1 MKKYRLILLL
11 VIALSL
17 LPLESGYVSS
27 PEMDSDGF
35 VPAALASFQITSA
48 PLPTSAPTPE
58 PTPAASPASEATN
71 ALLAAQSTKVQPP
84 SQSLKTSYVSESIVT
99 SPASQSINEHHTAL
113 INKKWCDNLGL
124 SLPTTWDEL
133 YNVLVAFRDRDPNQ
147 NGQNDEI
154 PMDSWYF
161 SSFGFFNLLG
171 STGIQCVD
179 LNNEN
184 YYFAEDGKVKCIF
197 NDVRLKRFLSFLN
210 KLYAEKLIN
219 QEVFTRDYSTMIT
232 MAQGDPE
239 TKTAKVGL
247 NFSWSAESL
256 YGPALADQYVAL
268 PPIKESAGSTI
279 EPRYTFDDL
288 RYGANMIV
296 MSANTKDKA
305 AAMRLIN
312 AFYSPEYS
320 IQSRFGGI
328 GEGIEQTS
336 NGYKLLPSADPS
348 IDRDTYTWLITIN
361 SYGPYYISESL
372 NSRFEREI
380 TGAFAE
386 KVAYNEAHAR
396 IDWKKDYLGIKFFKI
411 SPEDYET
418 MGLNSANFNVI
429 SYWAKWVT
437 EGGIENE
444 WDAYIDHLT
453 KNGLEENLKILQK
466 YQDAYIANMK

>member
-1 MKKYRLILLL
+1 MNWLKEMENSVNVRVEWQQITTDWSQKKAPMFASGDIPDILIH
-11 VIALSL
+11 ATD
-17 LPLESGYVSS
+17 SS
-27 PEMDSDGF
+27 DYATYPGLFEDLTPWIKEYAPDVKTMF
-35 VPAALASFQITSA
+35 NEVPNTLALATEIDGKIYG
-48 PLPTSAPTPE
+48 LPYYE
-58 PTPAASPASEATN
+58 DGMATC
-71 ALLAAQSTKVQPP
+71 
-84 SQSLKTSYVSESIVT
+84 
-99 SPASQSINEHHTAL
+99 HGTAL

-361 SYGPYYISESL
+361 SYGP
-372 NSRFEREI
+372 
-380 TGAFAE
+380 
-386 KVAYNEAHAR
+386 
-396 IDWKKDYLGIKFFKI
+396 
-411 SPEDYET
+411 
-418 MGLNSANFNVI
+418 
-429 SYWAKWVT
+429 
-437 EGGIENE
+437 
-444 WDAYIDHLT
+444 
-453 KNGLEENLKILQK
+453 
-466 YQDAYIANMK
+466 